1 MPRTS
6 SRLTSGALVVCLAGA
21 PFGSTAF
28 ASEST
33 TPESTPTPPSIVSA
47 GLDAYAPGHL
57 GSMALVPPSRFTV
70 SDDKLAAH
78 GLIGLGAP
86 SLAFDH
92 RGRYRGRRSRWDD
105 NRAAQT
111 AIIIG
116 GVASIAGAAMLVYA
130 NRPECRANQF
140 ANGCGYGSK
149 VVGGAVLSGGLV
161 SITLGAIT
169 WR

>member
-1 MPRTS
+1 
-6 SRLTSGALVVCLAGA
+6 
-21 PFGSTAF
+21 
-28 ASEST
+28 
-33 TPESTPTPPSIVSA
+33 
-47 GLDAYAPGHL
+47 
-57 GSMALVPPSRFTV
+57 V
-70 SDDKLAAH
+70 SDDTLAAH
-78 GLIGLGAP
+78 GLIGLGAA
-86 SLAFDH
+86 SLAIDH

-130 NRPECRANQF
+130 NRPECKANQF